1 MNTGYPGE
9 DALKRQLD
17 GELRLVHEAILLVA
31 AHGAPRVLVAGLRL
45 GAQILGPARRLADGA
60 GVRLVP
66 LWTADGERL
75 DIRIEA
81 VPA

>member
-1 MNTGYPGE
+1 METTFPDE

-31 AHGAPRVLVAGLRL
+31 AEGSPRVLVAGLRL
-45 GAQILGPARRLADGA
+45 GAQILAPAQRLAQA
-60 GVRLVP
+60 SGVRLVP
-66 LWTADGERL
+66 LWSADEAHL

-81 VPA
+81 EQP

>member
-1 MNTGYPGE
+1 MGTGTSDDG
-9 DALKRQLD
+9 ALTRQLD

-31 AHGAPRVLVAGLRL
+31 ANGAPSVVVVGLRL
-45 GAQILGPARRLADGA
+45 GAQVLDPARRLAEGS

-66 LWTADGERL
+66 LWTTDEEHL

-81 VPA
+81 AEP